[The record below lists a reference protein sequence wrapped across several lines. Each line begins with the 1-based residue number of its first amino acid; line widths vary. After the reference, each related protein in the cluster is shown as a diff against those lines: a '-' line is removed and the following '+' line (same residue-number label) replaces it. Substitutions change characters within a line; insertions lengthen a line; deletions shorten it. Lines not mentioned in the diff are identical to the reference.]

1 MQTSLRTKGWIVPN
15 YNAPKGEEQTEML
28 RVVMR
33 ESITEDLVERLVVDI
48 LECAEAFMGE
58 CESLLEVF
66 KSWNLNHPSTAP
78 EGSDMMIASAGGT
91 MHQPDIEVSIY
102 F

>member
-1 MQTSLRTKGWIVPN
+1 MNACTEVTHSFNDEYRQKYPHVKQAWMQTSLRTKGWIVPN

-48 LECAEAFMGE
+48 LECAEAFMGKRLLDSFVRD
-58 CESLLEVF
+58 SLR
-66 KSWNLNHPSTAP
+66 
-78 EGSDMMIASAGGT
+78 
-91 MHQPDIEVSIY
+91 
-102 F
+102 

>member
-58 CESLLEVF
+58 
-66 KSWNLNHPSTAP
+66 
-78 EGSDMMIASAGGT
+78 
-91 MHQPDIEVSIY
+91 
-102 F
+102 